1 MDFNLQ
7 LFADDSAVI
16 NKTTSEA
23 TGNNL
28 SAENKTFYDKQLIRL
43 AGSKLVFSKFGQK
56 RDIPQNGGKTIEF
69 RRSRPSPSKD
79 APYGGRDSRRAR

>member
-56 RDIPQNGGKTIEF
+56 RDIPQNGGKTSSSGS
-69 RRSRPSPSKD
+69 SRPSPRQ
-79 APYGGRDSRRAR
+79 GRPLPRA